1 PEPHVRTTPACAGTT
16 RTGTGTAAR
25 ARDYP
30 RVRGDDVSVAL
41 RAASEGGLPPRA
53 RGRHESESHAKDLAR
68 TTPACA
74 GTTPA
79 CAGTTSPCPSPRL
92 QSRDYPR
99 VRGDDFALHLK
110 CASRTGLPPRARG
123 RLFDLGPDDT
133 PDRTTPACAGT

>member
-1 PEPHVRTTPACAGTT
+1 
-16 RTGTGTAAR
+16 
-25 ARDYP
+25 
-30 RVRGDDVSVAL
+30 VSVAL

-133 PDRTTPACAGT
+133 PDRTTPACAGTTCPPSQSGACTWDYPRVRGDDATPSRGCMGRAG